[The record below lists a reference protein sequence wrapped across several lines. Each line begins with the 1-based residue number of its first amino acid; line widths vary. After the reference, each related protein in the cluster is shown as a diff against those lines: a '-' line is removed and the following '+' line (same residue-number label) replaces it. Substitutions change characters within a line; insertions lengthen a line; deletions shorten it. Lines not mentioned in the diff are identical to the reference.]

1 MALETKNADHW
12 SSIAPD
18 GAIPY
23 PTWGGLPNALN
34 TADGSTVSTTPWIEY
49 PLPGPGGI
57 TYLATHK
64 GPVSSS
70 FLRVFFNAF
79 SLPTGPD
86 EVIAS
91 AIVSV
96 RHRQP
101 TSFTFTDGRRVQFEN
116 AGTEIDE
123 AYSTDTFNLDIIG
136 LTIAS
141 LNAGNFSV
149 DLLYRGTGAN
159 LPTPYSDSTQV
170 SDVEVDHVTL
180 TVTTMTQPLHTKEF
194 ECFRMKRIP
203 ELGIR

>member
-1 MALETKNADHW
+1 MATQTQNADHW
-12 SSIAPD
+12 SSIARD

-23 PTWGGLPNALN
+23 PAWGGAANALN
-34 TADGSTVSTTPWIEY
+34 AADGSTVATAPWIEY

-57 TYLATHK
+57 VYLATHK
-64 GPVSSS
+64 GPVGAA

-86 EVIAS
+86 EIIAS
-91 AIVSV
+91 AIVGV

-101 TSFTFTDGRRVQFEN
+101 TPFTFTGGRRVVFEN
-116 AGTEIDE
+116 GGTEIDE
-123 AYSTDTFNLDIIG
+123 SYSSDFFNIETVG

-149 DLLYRGTGAN
+149 DLLYKGTGDN
-159 LPTPYSDSTQV
+159 LPTPYHDSTQI

-180 TVTTMTQPLHTKEF
+180 TVTTMTQPSHTKEL
-194 ECFRMKRIP
+194 ECFRMMRIP
-203 ELGIR
+203 EVGIR

>member
-1 MALETKNADHW
+1 MATQTLNADHW

-23 PTWGGLPNALN
+23 PSWSGPANGLNL
-34 TADGSTVSTTPWIEY
+34 ADGLRVYSSPWIQY
-49 PLPGPGGI
+49 PISLSDTL
-57 TYLATHK
+57 TYLPTHK
-64 GPVSSS
+64 GPVHSKI
-70 FLRVFFNAF
+70 LRVFFNAF

-86 EVIAS
+86 EIIAN
-91 AIVSV
+91 ATVGV

-101 TSFTFTDGRRVQFEN
+101 TSFTFTGGRRVYFEN

-123 AYSTDTFNLDIIG
+123 NFSSDFFNLETIG

-159 LPTPYSDSTQV
+159 LPVPNYDSTQV

-180 TVTTMTQPLHTKEF
+180 TVTTMSQPSHTKEL
-194 ECFRMKRIP
+194 ECFRMMRIP
-203 ELGIR
+203 EVGIR